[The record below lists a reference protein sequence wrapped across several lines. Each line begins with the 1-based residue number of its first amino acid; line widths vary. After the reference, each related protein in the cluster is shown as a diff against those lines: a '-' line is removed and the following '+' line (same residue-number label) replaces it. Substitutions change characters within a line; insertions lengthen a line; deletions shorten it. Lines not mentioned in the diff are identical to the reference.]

1 VTGPATV
8 IEAIAA
14 GKRAAAKIDAYLG
27 GDGQV
32 TEPNGLLRQPSGE
45 LLEEVTPR
53 EEPGCLSVQE
63 RIGGFLEVERAYTE
77 EAARREAARCLRCDV
92 R

>member
-1 VTGPATV
+1 
-8 IEAIAA
+8 
-14 GKRAAAKIDAYLG
+14 
-27 GDGQV
+27 
-32 TEPNGLLRQPSGE
+32 PNGLLRQPSGE

-53 EEPGCLSVQE
+53 EDPGCLPVGE
-63 RIGGFLEVERAYTE
+63 RLGSFIEVEKAYTE